1 MDFEKR
7 RFSAHISHTLSHSS
21 SATKKNLLERRKK
34 ERQERNMSGRLL
46 KRIEQVFAFR
56 VPPRES
62 SMGYKYVFVNG
73 GSFFSSSSSHIF
85 TRSTTNRAKNWDKHV
100 WSGSMEIVEKSDSV
114 VYINL
119 VDASSKL
126 FATCPIRE
134 DSKNP
139 VERALDSS
147 RYFVLRIEHPETK
160 KTVVIGIGFIDRG
173 EAFDFQSTVADS
185 RAKIKMEKNIAQN
198 KVDWGPD
205 IDFTM
210 KDGESIDIKMPTAS
224 SVTPKD
230 SSDSLMGSDDMDSGI
245 LAPPPQS
252 SGGRRRRRRGR
263 GNGSK
268 KSSSA
273 AGGLDDIFDASPATT
288 TSTAT
293 TSSSSNAAADDLGDF
308 FS

>member
-1 MDFEKR
+1 
-7 RFSAHISHTLSHSS
+7 
-21 SATKKNLLERRKK
+21 
-34 ERQERNMSGRLL
+34 
-46 KRIEQVFAFR
+46 
-56 VPPRES
+56 
-62 SMGYKYVFVNG
+62 
-73 GSFFSSSSSHIF
+73 
-85 TRSTTNRAKNWDKHV
+85 
-100 WSGSMEIVEKSDSV
+100 MEIVEKSDNV

-119 VDASSKL
+119 VDAVGKL

-134 DSKNP
+134 EGKNP

-268 KSSSA
+268 KSASSSS
-273 AGGLDDIFDASPATT
+273 GGLDDIFDASPATT

-293 TSSSSNAAADDLGDF
+293 TSSNAAADDDDLGDF

>member
-1 MDFEKR
+1 
-7 RFSAHISHTLSHSS
+7 
-21 SATKKNLLERRKK
+21 
-34 ERQERNMSGRLL
+34 
-46 KRIEQVFAFR
+46 
-56 VPPRES
+56 
-62 SMGYKYVFVNG
+62 
-73 GSFFSSSSSHIF
+73 
-85 TRSTTNRAKNWDKHV
+85 V
-100 WSGSMEIVEKSDSV
+100 WVGSMEIVEKRDNV

-119 VDASSKL
+119 VDAVGKL

-134 DSKNP
+134 DRKNP

-210 KDGESIDIKMPTAS
+210 KDDESIEIKLPTAS
-224 SVTPKD
+224 LNSPSTT
-230 SSDSLMGSDDMDSGI
+230 SSSPSLMGDDGDISGGI

-252 SGGRRRRRRGR
+252 GGRRRRRGR
-263 GNGSK
+263 GRK
-268 KSSSA
+268 KAAASSSVSS
-273 AGGLDDIFDASPATT
+273 GLQDIFDVGVSTT
-288 TSTAT
+288 TTVPAN
-293 TSSSSNAAADDLGDF
+293 TSSTVGDDDDDLGDI